1 MYSFLKK
8 IYVSILGLLMVLSST
23 SFIIEKKC
31 ECCTKVLHKSIPI
44 KNLTDSQ
51 NILLKKKK
59 NNCDCNSLIIKQ
71 KTKKDFLYIEAYSLS
86 KTSKI
91 FFCIS
96 SVFPD
101 LNKNLYGFY
110 LDNEQL
116 LYAHFSPPDLKQKTY
131 ILNEQFL
138 I

>member
-8 IYVSILGLLMVLSST
+8 IYVSVLGLLMVLSST

-31 ECCTKVLHKSIPI
+31 ECCQKVSHKLTPI
-44 KNLTDSQ
+44 KNSTASEH
-51 NILLKKKK
+51 ILLKKKK
-59 NNCDCNSLIIKQ
+59 SNCGCNPLIIKQ
-71 KTKKDFLYIEAYSLS
+71 KTKKDVLYIEAYSLS
-86 KTSKI
+86 KIGKI
-91 FFCIS
+91 FFYAS

-101 LNKNLYGFY
+101 LNKNLYDFY

-116 LYAHFSPPDLKQKTY
+116 LYAHFFPPNLKQKTY